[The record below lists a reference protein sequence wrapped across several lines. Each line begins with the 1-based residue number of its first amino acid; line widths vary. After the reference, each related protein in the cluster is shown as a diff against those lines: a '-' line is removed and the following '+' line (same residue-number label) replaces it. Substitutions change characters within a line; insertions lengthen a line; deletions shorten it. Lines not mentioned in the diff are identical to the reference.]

1 MQLTSPTRSRRT
13 IPLTIAALAVL
24 GAAPRASRAAEVE
37 ASQRG
42 TLFLEPSNIKGNK
55 GITVFHPQT
64 DVSGTFS
71 SGLGIAAGYAVD
83 IVSGATP
90 RVFGARTDTGG
101 RPVDAISGATK
112 FSDIRQQTHGGF
124 SYTRP
129 SAEVA
134 ASYSYGWEKDYR
146 SHSVS
151 VNTRSDVL
159 DHVFT
164 IGLSYTHNF
173 DRVCDAPNVETA
185 GDPLQRK
192 ALVNSDDCFKGTAL
206 ATTRKLSIDAL
217 EPSLTWA
224 VTPRLLLQGGGTL
237 QILDGFQSNPYRQV
251 ELGSA
256 GRRPQESLPLLRQR
270 FALFGRAA
278 YALPALRASIQASV
292 RAYRD
297 TWAVEAAT
305 AEVTLH
311 QYITRYLLW
320 SARGRVHAQRGA
332 AFYKS
337 ADEYKVF
344 GPNGQY
350 WTGDRELSPMQNF
363 LVGGKMAYLR
373 IPESGVKA
381 HSFFSEIEAALK
393 VEGLFYHL
401 ESDFAPNT
409 DRKFATIWQFSVSAR
424 F

>member
-1 MQLTSPTRSRRT
+1 MQLTSRTRVRLG
-13 IPLTIAALAVL
+13 LTALMVL
-24 GAAPRASRAAEVE
+24 TLGPRAVRAAEVE
-37 ASQRG
+37 AAQRF
-42 TLFLEPSNIKGNK
+42 TLFLEPSSIKGNK
-55 GITVFHPQT
+55 GITVSHPQT
-64 DVSGTFS
+64 DVSATFS
-71 SGLGIAAGYAVD
+71 TGLGVSAGYAVD

-146 SHSVS
+146 SHAVS

-173 DRVCDAPNVETA
+173 DRVCDAPNIDTA
-185 GDPLQRK
+185 GLPLERK
-192 ALVNSDDCFKGTAL
+192 ALVNSDDCFKGTA
-206 ATTRKLSIDAL
+206 AAVTRKLSIDAL

-237 QILDGFQSNPYRQV
+237 QILDGFQANPYRQV

-278 YALPALRASIQASV
+278 YALPALRASIQAMV

-297 TWAVEAAT
+297 TWAVEATT
-305 AEVTLH
+305 AEVSLH
-311 QYITRYLLW
+311 QYITRFLLW

-332 AFYKS
+332 AFYKN

-363 LVGGKMAYLR
+363 LVGGKLAYLR
-373 IPESGVKA
+373 IPESGVK
-381 HSFFSEIEAALK
+381 SFFSEIEGALK
-393 VEGLFYHL
+393 VEGLFYRL
-401 ESDFAPNT
+401 DSDFAPNS
-409 DRKFATIWQFSVSAR
+409 DRKFATIWQASVSAR